1 MIKRVMLWVALTG
14 FVGVL
19 TAGAI
24 NRTAARSEAGEGS
37 GGVRGQNGRS
47 TAEVQAEVI
56 GGAGQTQGRGAGQGG
71 RGERGAG
78 GAEAQAAPAEWLAL
92 RGRVAAVNEEALV
105 ISLADGSVVEV
116 AGRAWDFA
124 QEQGFGPGVGDA
136 LTLEGFYDE
145 HGTLEA
151 ASITDV
157 SAGLTVTLR
166 QSSGRPLWAGAGG
179 SQAGGVTDSG
189 AGRGYAGGGH

>member
-1 MIKRVMLWVALTG
+1 MIKRVMLWFALTG

-19 TAGAI
+19 AAGAI
-24 NRTAARSEAGEGS
+24 NRTAARSEAGEGA

-47 TAEVQAEVI
+47 TAEVQADVI

-71 RGERGAG
+71 RGAG
-78 GAEAQAAPAEWLAL
+78 EAEAQAAPAEWLAL
-92 RGRVAAVNEEALV
+92 RGSVAAVDEQALV
-105 ISLADGSVVEV
+105 ISLADGSVMEV
-116 AGRAWDFA
+116 AGRAWDLA
-124 QEQGFGPGVGDA
+124 QEQGFEPGVGDA

-157 SAGLTVTLR
+157 STGLTVTLR
-166 QSSGRPLWAGAGG
+166 QSSGRPQWAGGGG

-189 AGRGYAGGGH
+189 AGRGYAGGGR

>member
-19 TAGAI
+19 AAGAI
-24 NRTAARSEAGEGS
+24 NRTAARSEAGEGT

-47 TAEVQAEVI
+47 TAEVQADVI

-71 RGERGAG
+71 RGARE
-78 GAEAQAAPAEWLAL
+78 AEAQAAPAEWLAL
-92 RGRVAAVNEEALV
+92 RGSVAAVDEQALV

-116 AGRAWDFA
+116 AGRAWDLA
-124 QEQGFGPGVGDA
+124 QEQGFEPGVGDA

-145 HGTLEA
+145 QGTLEA

-157 SAGLTVTLR
+157 STGLTVTLR